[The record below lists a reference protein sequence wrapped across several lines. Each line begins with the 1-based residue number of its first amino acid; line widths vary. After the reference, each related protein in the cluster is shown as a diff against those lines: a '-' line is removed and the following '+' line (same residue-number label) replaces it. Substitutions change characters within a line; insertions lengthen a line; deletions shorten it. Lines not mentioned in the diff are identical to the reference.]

1 LLSEILEEYKES
13 NEEQKAKL
21 IKEFTNMIWKS
32 KYSFKTYKKYY
43 TYKVNEE
50 LLNGRNDLI
59 EMFSKYQIIE
69 FTFCKSFHGTKLNS
83 IDYIRIHINN
93 MFGYLVDKNVYL
105 SREYYHLLLVPKNEY
120 FKTIEKLKNGEN
132 VNCEEIEN
140 RIIQSLQESEI
151 IKEKSLEKKLN
162 MKWSDYKKLINT
174 YIERMFNNYIPPHE
188 YEEKHGWEMHVNVDG
203 WNENNYIIKYF
214 CKSLTGYLRN
224 YVKSINRKDKQCEIC
239 NITLIGITK
248 KRYCEK
254 CAIKRK
260 KESNKQADKKYK
272 RKKRE
277 KITYLS
283 V

>member
-1 LLSEILEEYKES
+1 MLGEILDEYKES

-21 IKEFTNMIWKS
+21 IKEFTNMIWRS

-50 LLNGRNDLI
+50 LLNSRNDLI
-59 EMFSKYQIIE
+59 DMFSKYQIIE

-93 MFGYLVDKNVYL
+93 MYGYLVDKNVYL

-132 VNCEEIEN
+132 VNCEEIES
-140 RIIQSLQESEI
+140 RITQSLQESER

-188 YEEKHGWEMHVNVDG
+188 YEDKHGWEMHVNVDG

-224 YVKSINRKDKQCEIC
+224 YVRDRKPKEIKTKSCSVC
-239 NITLIGITK
+239 NIEISNTNNK
-248 KRYCEK
+248 KKYCEK
-254 CAIKRK
+254 CAKIIKN
-260 KESNKQADKKYK
+260 EQNKVYYHLGK
-272 RKKRE
+272 
-277 KITYLS
+277 
-283 V
+283 